1 MKVRVAIPHFI
12 REIQGGGGY
21 GSGRIGAQ
29 LPRSIALGRCLSA
42 LLALRRSP
50 AETELRHSSRSIGRI
65 PALPDP
71 DQRVERI
78 ELDIHVWTNGADL
91 LKDVLALYAD
101 RISIHAVQLDNP
113 KLLPIHTRDWL
124 IQQEPIA
131 DLSIYMEED
140 IVISDPLFLDK
151 QLWFLERT
159 DHKAVLMPHR
169 FEPHPSDGEARFLVD
184 GPLPERLICRFHTP
198 RKNVASGCFRTDL
211 EPVSFDQPFNPHS
224 GCFVVDAEQIRYL
237 RQQTLP
243 QDGFVSPLETAA
255 TLTVLQ
261 HFLTLKPSEGHQR
274 FLMVEHGHP
283 SFLSCL
289 ESFPR
294 D

>member
-1 MKVRVAIPHFI
+1 MLVRVAIPHFI
-12 REIQGGGGY
+12 RETQGGTGY
-21 GSGRIGAQ
+21 GSGRVGSH
-29 LPRSIALGRCLSA
+29 LPRSLALGRCLSS

-50 AETELRHSSRSIGRI
+50 ADTELRHSTRSIGRI
-65 PALPDP
+65 PALPDS

-78 ELDIHVWTNGADL
+78 EVDIHVWTNGVDCL
-91 LKDVLALYAD
+91 QEVLELYAD
-101 RISIHAVQLDNP
+101 RIRVHSVSLENP
-113 KLLPIHTRDWL
+113 KLLPIHARDWL
-124 IQQEPIA
+124 IQQDPIA
-131 DLSIYMEED
+131 DLNLYLEDD

-151 QLWFLERT
+151 QMWFLERT
-159 DHKAVLMPHR
+159 NHKAVLMPHR
-169 FEPHPSDGEARFLVD
+169 FEPHPTDPEARFLLD
-184 GPLPERLICRFHTP
+184 GPLPDRLIKPFCNPQRG
-198 RKNVASGCFRTDL
+198 VASGRFRTDL
-211 EPVSFDQPFNPHS
+211 DPVSFDQSANPHS